1 MHTSVLLKECLE
13 YLGLQEN
20 SVIVD
25 CTLGR
30 AGHSSEILKKIPKG
44 HLYAFDQ
51 DEEAILA
58 SRERLSAIGDNFTII
73 KSNFAFL
80 KEQLQQ
86 QGITQVDG
94 ILFDLGV
101 SSPQLD
107 EEERGFS
114 FHKEARLDMRMD
126 QSQILSAYEVVNT
139 YSYEDLTRILY
150 QYGEEKYAA
159 SIVKKII
166 QKREEKPIETTL
178 ELVQIIQ
185 SAVPAKYKREKH
197 PARKTFQAIRMEVN
211 RELEVL
217 EIALKDALTILR
229 PNGRICVITFHSL
242 EDKLVKTI
250 FRSVTEVPNE
260 VKKLPVLPEAY
271 QREYQLVK
279 VVVPKEPEVQEN
291 KRARSAKLRVIERIK
306 EGSQ

>member
-13 YLGLQEN
+13 YLKLQEN
-20 SVIVD
+20 SVVVD

-51 DEEAILA
+51 DEEAILT
-58 SRERLSAIGDNFTII
+58 SREKLSTIGDNFTII

-185 SAVPAKYKREKH
+185 SAVPSKYKREKH

-211 RELEVL
+211 QELEVL